1 MPNHRQWQGFV
12 LQASEEEAVLS
23 TPRCVHSQC
32 IGFLEWDRSQGLRT
46 PWDSHSHMPIF
57 IPSLALSFEH
67 LLIESLG
74 WSGKMN
80 PLGTDTRVSS
90 CLGLT
95 QWMNKSWTVPF
106 NLVDCPNSPPQ
117 NLIVWNTHLRL
128 LYFLP
133 ELSFFPYCQ
142 VLETE
147 GLCPT
152 QILMLKPS
160 VQCAGIRRW
169 GFWEVIR
176 IRGHEGEALMHRIRA
191 LKRDQRS
198 ASFLRSLPCEDTTR
212 RWKSETWKGVLSGTQ
227 PRRHL
232 GLVIPAH
239 RNRRNKPL
247 LFIKPPSVWYFVTAS
262 KLREDVMYISA
273 IFFYKPHSTILL
285 VLL

>member
-1 MPNHRQWQGFV
+1 
-12 LQASEEEAVLS
+12 
-23 TPRCVHSQC
+23 
-32 IGFLEWDRSQGLRT
+32 
-46 PWDSHSHMPIF
+46 
-57 IPSLALSFEH
+57 
-67 LLIESLG
+67 
-74 WSGKMN
+74 MN

-106 NLVDCPNSPPQ
+106 NLVDCPNLPPQ
-117 NLIVWNTHLRL
+117 NVIVWNTHLRL

-198 ASFLRSLPCEDTTR
+198 ASFF
-212 RWKSETWKGVLSGTQ
+212 VLSALWGHNKTLEVWNLEGS
-227 PRRHL
+227 P
-232 GLVIPAH
+232 H
-239 RNRRNKPL
+239 RN
-247 LFIKPPSVWYFVTAS
+247 
-262 KLREDVMYISA
+262 SA
-273 IFFYKPHSTILL
+273 TPAPWSSHSSPQK
-285 VLL
+285 